1 MESLDCIVIRLELM
15 LFAALSDKTNYM
27 IEVAL
32 VLKSESFFRKLQSSD
47 ALFILFGQTDFFPYS
62 KNFYTNRIENGKFFL
77 LRIVFQTFLE
87 ILLTLNQVINMRF
100 PFLKLNYSSIRIHP
114 NITQRLKI
122 LKNVLYE
129 KGDFL
134 RNFKHCIWNV
144 FKLYFKPSLHKRI
157 DGMHF
162 IQKQIEIVSFDVIG
176 YILAYMWKMCLY
188 NNMDDGT
195 VSIFQ

>member
-32 VLKSESFFRKLQSSD
+32 VLQSESFFRKPQSSD
-47 ALFILFGQTDFFPYS
+47 ALFILFGQTDYFPYS
-62 KNFYTNRIENGKFFL
+62 KNFYRNRIENGKFFL

-87 ILLTLNQVINMRF
+87 ILLTLNQVINMR
-100 PFLKLNYSSIRIHP
+100 LNYSSIRIHP
-114 NITQRLKI
+114 NITLCLKI
-122 LKNVLYE
+122 LKNALYE

-144 FKLYFKPSLHKRI
+144 FKLYFKLSLHKRI

-195 VSIFQ
+195 VSIFQWFLP

>member
-27 IEVAL
+27 IEVAV
-32 VLKSESFFRKLQSSD
+32 VLKSESFLRKPQCSD

-62 KNFYTNRIENGKFFL
+62 KNFYRNRIENGKFFL

-87 ILLTLNQVINMRF
+87 ILSTLNQVINMRF

-114 NITQRLKI
+114 NITLCLKI

-134 RNFKHCIWNV
+134 RNFKHCI
-144 FKLYFKPSLHKRI
+144 
-157 DGMHF
+157 
-162 IQKQIEIVSFDVIG
+162 
-176 YILAYMWKMCLY
+176 
-188 NNMDDGT
+188 
-195 VSIFQ
+195 

>member
-1 MESLDCIVIRLELM
+1 MK
-15 LFAALSDKTNYM
+15 A
-27 IEVAL
+27 
-32 VLKSESFFRKLQSSD
+32 FFRKPQSSD
-47 ALFILFGQTDFFPYS
+47 ALFILFGQTDYFPYS
-62 KNFYTNRIENGKFFL
+62 KNFYRNRIENGKFFL

-114 NITQRLKI
+114 NTDYTMFENPQKRI
-122 LKNVLYE
+122 
-129 KGDFL
+129 
-134 RNFKHCIWNV
+134 FKHCIWNV